1 MLRTR
6 TSLLTR
12 GGAWVLKWR
21 MRMSFGMRWMEGV
34 GIVSCRKGH
43 DLAFV
48 YGCAL
53 HGMRGNVLYVQ

>member
-1 MLRTR
+1 M
-6 TSLLTR
+6 
-12 GGAWVLKWR
+12 LKWR